1 MAAKVRLDKLL
12 VEKGFFETR
21 EKAQEAIENG
31 LVLLPGKA
39 ILKPSTL
46 VDRDV
51 PIIIQARPK
60 YVSRGGYKL
69 EKALEYWGINVGGL
83 DCLDTGS
90 STGGFVD
97 CLLQHGAA
105 RVIAVDVGRSQLH
118 EKLAADPRVT
128 VLEGVNARYL
138 RPEDL
143 PFLPDFATCDVS
155 FISIKKIFP
164 ALKACFKPET
174 EAVFLIKPQF
184 EAGRKHVKKGI
195 VRDAE
200 VHKELL
206 KDFKQYFEQYGYFVD
221 FTPSP
226 ITGAKGNIEYLC
238 YLTRKRE
245 ILEKALPIDK
255 IVAAAFNQFAKEK

>member
-1 MAAKVRLDKLL
+1 MVAKVRLDKLL
-12 VEKGFFETR
+12 VEKGYFESR
-21 EKAQEAIENG
+21 EKAQEAIEKG

-46 VDRDV
+46 VDRDA
-51 PIIIQARPK
+51 PIIIQAKPK

-69 EKALEYWGINVGGL
+69 EKALEYWCINVSGL
-83 DCLDTGS
+83 DCMDIGS

-105 RVIAVDVGRSQLH
+105 RVIAIDVGRAQLH
-118 EKLAADPRVT
+118 EKLANDPRVI
-128 VLEGVNARYL
+128 VLDGVNARYL
-138 RPEDL
+138 KPEDL

-184 EAGRKHVKKGI
+184 EAGRKHVKKGL
-195 VRDAE
+195 VNDAE
-200 VHKELL
+200 VHRQLL
-206 KDFKQYFEQYGYFVD
+206 NDFRQYFELHGFFVD
-221 FTPSP
+221 FVASP
-226 ITGAKGNIEYLC
+226 ITGTKGNIEYLC
-238 YLTRKRE
+238 YLTGKRE
-245 ILEKALPIDK
+245 NLEKTLPIDK
-255 IVAAAFNQFAKEK
+255 IVAAAFNQFKKQK